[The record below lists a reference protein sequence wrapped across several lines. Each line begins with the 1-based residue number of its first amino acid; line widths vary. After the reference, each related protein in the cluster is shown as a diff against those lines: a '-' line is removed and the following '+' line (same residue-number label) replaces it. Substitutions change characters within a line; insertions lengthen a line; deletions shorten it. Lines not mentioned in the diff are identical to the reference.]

1 MRNCLK
7 LSLALLV
14 LFGISSVQAAD
25 IGLNFYDGSADGTVA
40 GNTVDGMSN
49 WVDSPTTSSGLVAGL
64 GSGGSVTATYYGSWF
79 YYAGQ
84 STTPNKMLYRRY
96 LDDGDGGSSYIS
108 GDEIGVSVT
117 FTGLSSWL
125 ASVGAP
131 AYQIRFYE
139 SNDWASG
146 PTGNADTGF
155 FAINIRNG
163 APPTTPTLTGL
174 TDLTI
179 LDTVPAVP
187 PSATHDGGYD
197 SSAGYVDTGIGG
209 TRVRRDSDPLT
220 ADTITA
226 TIGAL
231 DWSNTGLSNFDGYWH
246 RGQLAAIAIIA
257 VPEPATWVLGLMAAA
272 CGTILFRRFR
282 GK

>member
-7 LSLALLV
+7 FSLALLV
-14 LFGISSVQAAD
+14 LFGISSVRAAD
-25 IGLNFYDGSADGTVA
+25 IALNFYDGSADGKIS
-40 GNTVDGMSN
+40 GSTVDGISD
-49 WVDSPTTSSGLVAGL
+49 WVDSPTTSSGTVAGL
-64 GSGGSVTATYYGSWF
+64 GSGGSVTAIYYSSNFWNG
-79 YYAGQ
+79 GQ
-84 STTPNKMLYRRY
+84 SATPNQMLYRRY
-96 LDDGDGGSSYIS
+96 LDDGDGSYIS

-117 FTGLSSWL
+117 ISGLSSWL

-179 LDTVPAVP
+179 LDTLPAVT

-197 SSAGYVDTGIGG
+197 SSAGYVDSGIGG
-209 TRVRRDSDPLT
+209 TRVHRDSDTLS
-220 ADTITA
+220 ADTITV
-226 TIGAL
+226 TIPAL
-231 DWSNTGLSNFDGYWH
+231 DWNHSDLANFDGYWH
-246 RGQLAAIAIIA
+246 RGNLAAIAITA
-257 VPEPATWVLGLMAAA
+257 VPEPATWVLGMMAAA
-272 CGTILFRRFR
+272 CGMMLFRRFR
-282 GK
+282 DK